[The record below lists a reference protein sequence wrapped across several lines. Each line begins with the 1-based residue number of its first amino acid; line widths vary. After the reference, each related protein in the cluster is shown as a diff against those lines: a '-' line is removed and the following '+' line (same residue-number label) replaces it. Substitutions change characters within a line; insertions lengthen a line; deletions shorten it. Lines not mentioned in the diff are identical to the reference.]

1 MYLITN
7 RNLCHEKRYMNVIK
21 ESILSGIENI
31 IIREKD
37 LDNDSL
43 VKLYTKI
50 KETLEKIKQKD
61 KSKRYNVN
69 LIINSNLDVFEKT
82 NADGIHLT
90 LSLFKKLV
98 NNKFKFNKD
107 KILGLSLH
115 SIKEIFYVEE
125 IIKKYDIKI
134 DYIILSHIYETKCK
148 EGLQPKGIDLLKEA
162 RKITN
167 LKIVALGGILP
178 ENIHKIEKYCDD
190 FAVMSTIMKSKD
202 VFTTINSYLREY
214 KYSK

>member
-7 RNLCHEKRYMNVIK
+7 RNLCKENRYINVIE

-37 LDNDSL
+37 LDNNSL
-43 VKLYTKI
+43 EKIYIKI
-50 KETLEKIKQKD
+50 KETLEYINIKH
-61 KSKRYNVN
+61 KSKKYNVN

-90 LSLFKKLV
+90 LNLFENLV
-98 NNKFKFNKD
+98 NNKYKFNKE

-115 SIKEIFYVEE
+115 SIEDIIYVEK
-125 IIKKYDIKI
+125 IIKKEDIKI

-148 EGLQPKGIDLLKEA
+148 EKLKPKGVELLKEA
-162 RKITN
+162 KMITDLN
-167 LKIVALGGILP
+167 IVALGGILP
-178 ENIHKIEKYCDD
+178 ENIHEIKKYCDD

-202 VFTTINSYLREY
+202 IFKTINNYLKEY

>member
-7 RNLCHEKRYMNVIK
+7 RNLCNEKRYINVIE

-37 LDNDSL
+37 LDNESL
-43 VKLYTKI
+43 EKLYIKI
-50 KETLEKIKQKD
+50 KEILDNIKLKN
-61 KSKRYNVN
+61 KSKKYNVN
-69 LIINSNLDVFEKT
+69 LIINSNVDVFEKT

-115 SIKEIFYVEE
+115 SVNEIIYVKE
-125 IIKKYDIKI
+125 IIKKEDIRI
-134 DYIILSHIYETKCK
+134 DYIVLSHIYETTCK
-148 EGLQPKGIDLLKEA
+148 EGLKPKGIELLKEA
-162 RKITN
+162 QKITD

-178 ENIHKIEKYCDD
+178 ENVREVTRYCDD
-190 FAVMSTIMKSKD
+190 FAVMSTIMKSKE
-202 VFTTINSYLREY
+202 VFNIINSYLREY
-214 KYSK
+214 KYTK